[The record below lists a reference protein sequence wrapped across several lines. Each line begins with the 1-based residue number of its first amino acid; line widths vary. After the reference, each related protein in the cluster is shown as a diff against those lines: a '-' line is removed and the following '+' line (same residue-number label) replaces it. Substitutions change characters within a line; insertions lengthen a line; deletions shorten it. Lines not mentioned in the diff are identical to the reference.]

1 MNTHRTVEILVG
13 AFVAL
18 GIAALFI
25 LSIQMSNFGSTSVKG
40 YEITARFDNIGGL
53 TERSPVKLAGLT
65 IGRVTDIEIDPETFE
80 AVATLRIDGRYN
92 NLPRDT
98 IASIYTAGLLG
109 EQFIELSPGAD
120 EAVLGQGDRLMMTQ
134 SAVIL
139 ERIIS
144 QFLFDKAAE

>member
-13 AFVAL
+13 AFVAV

-40 YEITARFDNIGGL
+40 YEITARFDNVGGL
-53 TERSPVKLAGLT
+53 TKRSPVKLAGLT
-65 IGRVTDIEIDPETFE
+65 IGRVTDIQIDPETFE

-120 EAVLGQGDRLMMTQ
+120 EAVLGHGDQLMLTQ

>member
-1 MNTHRTVEILVG
+1 
-13 AFVAL
+13 
-18 GIAALFI
+18 
-25 LSIQMSNFGSTSVKG
+25 MSNFGSTSVKG

>member
-13 AFVAL
+13 AFVAV

-40 YEITARFDNIGGL
+40 YEITARFDNVGGL

-65 IGRVTDIEIDPETFE
+65 IGRVTDIQIDPETFE

-120 EAVLGQGDRLMMTQ
+120 EAVLGQGDQLMLTQ

>member
-1 MNTHRTVEILVG
+1 MTTHRTVEILVG
-13 AFVAL
+13 AFVAV
-18 GIAALFI
+18 GIVALFI

-40 YEITARFDNIGGL
+40 YEVTARFDNIGGL
-53 TERSPVKLAGLT
+53 TERSPVKLAGMT
-65 IGRVTDIEIDPETFE
+65 IGRVADIQIDPETFE
-80 AVATLRIDGRYN
+80 AVATLRIEGRYD

-120 EAVLGQGDRLMMTQ
+120 EAVLSQGDRLMMTQ